1 MWLSTSCR
9 TSCRAKCPERVQRPE
24 EGSGQEDET
33 VLRDSFILG
42 DVFGMSASLSLLQN
56 STHFLQGSHGGKFS
70 SYCLTA
76 LPFPRTLPVEVTF
89 PAALLFLTLVLIIKK
104 KEWVPG

>member
-56 STHFLQGSHGGKFS
+56 STHFLQAPMEVNSAPIAS
-70 SYCLTA
+70 QL
-76 LPFPRTLPVEVTF
+76 FPSQEPC
-89 PAALLFLTLVLIIKK
+89 P
-104 KEWVPG
+104 